1 MYQFLGLNE
10 NLIARIYPVNPQ
22 GIRLPGSAEIQA
34 PLIDGATL
42 EGAFNWNSPF
52 ENAGAESKAP
62 ALTAMIQS
70 GAILPV
76 MNALSGVAG
85 DSEKGK
91 TQGGMMADAAG
102 VLGEFQGKTGLTKL
116 NSTQIFSGMPPI
128 KISVTLVF
136 RAFAN
141 ARSEVMRPY
150 EQLWKWALPQYLAPD
165 GVVAELIKTATAT
178 NQDQNKAKSYLNALM
193 PSEAPQLIAFEY
205 KNRAFAPMVIESI
218 TEPLDS
224 PITKDGDYVRLL
236 VPVTLST
243 LSALDKNDWVKVNS
257 SR

>member
-22 GIRLPGSAEIQA
+22 GIRLARGSEIQA

-70 GAILPV
+70 GAILPI
-76 MNALSGVAG
+76 MNSLSGVG
-85 DSEKGK
+85 GNGK
-91 TQGGMMADAAG
+91 TGQDQGGGMMADATDA
-102 VLGEFQGKTGLTKL
+102 LKEFQGKTGITKL
-116 NSTQIFSGMPPI
+116 NSTQIFSGMPPL
-128 KISVTLVF
+128 KITCTLVF

-141 ARSEVMRPY
+141 AKAEVMRPY
-150 EQLWKWALPQYLAPD
+150 RQLWEWALPQKLATD
-165 GVVAELIKTATAT
+165 GVVAGLIETATSQGK
-178 NQDQNKAKSYLNALM
+178 NDAKSYLGALM
-193 PSEAPQLIAFEY
+193 PSDAPQMVAFEY
-205 KNRAFAPMVIESI
+205 KSRAFAPMVIENI

-224 PITKDGDYVRLL
+224 PITKDGDYARLL
-236 VPVTLST
+236 VPITLST
-243 LSALDKNDWVKVNS
+243 LSALDKNDWMKVNS